1 MFHLESNGSISWGLF
16 DVCNSFSLEE
26 IFLCIATLLAAF
38 ACVCV
43 FVRFSSLFL
52 SCFTMLMISS
62 EGLNKK
68 GENRKVK
75 KKRKRKKAKKVQL
88 KNGRAWLANNGCRL
102 VYSPVSRVIFLH
114 LPSLA
119 PSTSSFR
126 FLYFSIQQ

>member
-1 MFHLESNGSISWGLF
+1 VFHLESNGSISWGLF

-75 KKRKRKKAKKVQL
+75 KKEKEKRQKKF
-88 KNGRAWLANNGCRL
+88 N
-102 VYSPVSRVIFLH
+102 
-114 LPSLA
+114 
-119 PSTSSFR
+119 
-126 FLYFSIQQ
+126 